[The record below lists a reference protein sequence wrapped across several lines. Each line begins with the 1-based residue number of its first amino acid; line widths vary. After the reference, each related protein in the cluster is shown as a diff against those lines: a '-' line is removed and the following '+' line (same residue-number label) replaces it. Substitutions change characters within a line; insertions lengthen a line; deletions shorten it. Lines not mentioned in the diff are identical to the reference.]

1 MMYAMILQ
9 PLHVLLAREHL
20 QYSSNQIVENGMPHY
35 YCNELIK
42 MSYAKI

>member
-1 MMYAMILQ
+1 MIYAMILK
-9 PLHVLLAREHL
+9 PLHVLSARQHS

-35 YCNELIK
+35 YCNEFIN